1 MRLNLGRVLS
11 HTAGS
16 LADEMRENREY
27 VRDAKDRMQA
37 DLYQKGLERR
47 QAVKAAR
54 LDMESA
60 VDFLTNEGLEQEKIV
75 ALLSENPKEFLQ
87 FYKTAQQAKLEG
99 RLSSSILN
107 NAVKVAQGY
116 QSSDMTPSELIKQAT
131 PDFIQGTDLE
141 IEEDKRTGLAKL
153 FRRPDLGVIM
163 SEVYANDAMAGV
175 KGADIIASMQAD
187 LVQGK
192 KGPKG
197 ASIEYRGLTPMDPT
211 DIYQFQGIVTTRYD
225 AALEKEIIRLNAIDR
240 SGMSSDE
247 NTALQRR
254 IDNAK
259 KLQDI
264 EDDGLRMEA
273 IMTQTDVGF
282 DIAKEFNRMSPQI
295 FADQPSFIS
304 PDLYNTYIAGD
315 EQYERPDQPESPASE
330 DEDEETF
337 EVNTITITADDDAD
351 AKAQAWFNSNPDETE
366 LVVEYEDGTRIAF
379 EKVGSGRRTR
389 IRRVD

>member
-225 AALEKEIIRLNAIDR
+225 DALEKEIIRLNAIDR

-247 NTALQRR
+247 NEALQRR

-330 DEDEETF
+330 DEETF

>member
-211 DIYQFQGIVTTRYD
+211 DIYQFQGIVTKRYD

-330 DEDEETF
+330 DEETF

>member
-60 VDFLTNEGLEQEKIV
+60 VDFLTDEGLDQEKIV

-99 RLSSSILN
+99 RLSSDILN

-116 QSSDMTPSELIKQAT
+116 QASDMTPSELIKAAT

-141 IEEDKRTGLAKL
+141 VEEDKRSGLAKL

-175 KGADIIASMQAD
+175 KGGDIIASMQAD

-197 ASIEYRGLTPMDPT
+197 ASVEYRGLTPMDPT
-211 DIYQFQGIVTTRYD
+211 DIYQFQGIVTKRYD
-225 AALEKEIIRLNAIDR
+225 DALEKEIIRLNAIDR
-240 SGMSSDE
+240 SGMSADE
-247 NTALQRR
+247 NTALQKR
-254 IDNAK
+254 IDDAK

-295 FADQPSFIS
+295 FADQPAFIS
-304 PDLYNTYIAGD
+304 PDLYMNYIAGD
-315 EQYERPDQPESPASE
+315 EQYERPEQPDSIPGDEPE
-330 DEDEETF
+330 DTI

-366 LVVEYEDGTRIAF
+366 LVIEYEDGTRIAF

-389 IRRVD
+389 IRRVE

>member
-60 VDFLTNEGLEQEKIV
+60 VDFLTNEGLEQEKIG

-131 PDFIQGTDLE
+131 PDFIQGTALE
-141 IEEDKRTGLAKL
+141 LEEAKRTGLAKL
-153 FRRPDLGVIM
+153 VRRPELGVIM

-211 DIYQFQGIVTTRYD
+211 DIYQFQGIVTKRYD
-225 AALEKEIIRLNAIDR
+225 AALEKEIIRLNSIDR

-247 NTALQRR
+247 NTELQRR

-330 DEDEETF
+330 DEETF

>member
-211 DIYQFQGIVTTRYD
+211 DIYQFQGIVTKRYD

-282 DIAKEFNRMSPQI
+282 DIAKEFNKMSPQI

-315 EQYERPDQPESPASE
+315 EQYERPDQPESPAS
-330 DEDEETF
+330 EDEETF

>member
-16 LADEMRENREY
+16 LADEMKENREY

-47 QAVKAAR
+47 QAVKKAR

-141 IEEDKRTGLAKL
+141 VEEDKRTGLAKL

-211 DIYQFQGIVTTRYD
+211 DIYQFQGIVTKRYD
-225 AALEKEIIRLNAIDR
+225 DALEKEIIRLNAIDR

-247 NTALQRR
+247 NTELQRR

-330 DEDEETF
+330 DEETF

-389 IRRVD
+389 VRRVD

>member
-60 VDFLTNEGLEQEKIV
+60 VDFLTDEGLDQEKIV

-99 RLSSSILN
+99 RLSSDILN

-116 QSSDMTPSELIKQAT
+116 QASDMTPSELIKKST

-141 IEEDKRTGLAKL
+141 VEEDKRSGLAKL

-175 KGADIIASMQAD
+175 KGGDIIASMQAD

-197 ASIEYRGLTPMDPT
+197 ASVEYKGLTPMDPT
-211 DIYQFQGIVTTRYD
+211 DILQFQGTVIKRYD

-240 SGMSSDE
+240 SDMSAAE
-247 NTALQRR
+247 NTALQKR
-254 IDNAK
+254 IDDAK

-264 EDDGLRMEA
+264 DDDGLRMEA

-295 FADQPSFIS
+295 FADQPAFIS
-304 PDLYNTYIAGD
+304 PDLYMNYIAGD
-315 EQYERPDQPESPASE
+315 EQYERPEQPDSIPGDEPE
-330 DEDEETF
+330 DTI

-351 AKAQAWFNSNPDETE
+351 AKAQAWFNSNPDQTE
-366 LVVEYEDGTRIAF
+366 LVIEYEDGTRIAF
-379 EKVGSGRRTR
+379 EKVGSGRRTKV
-389 IRRVD
+389 RRVE

>member
-211 DIYQFQGIVTTRYD
+211 DIYQFQGIVTKRYD

-247 NTALQRR
+247 NTELQRR

-330 DEDEETF
+330 DEETF

>member
-116 QSSDMTPSELIKQAT
+116 QSSDMTASELIKQAT

-211 DIYQFQGIVTTRYD
+211 DIYQFQGIVTKRYD

-330 DEDEETF
+330 DEETF

>member
-16 LADEMRENREY
+16 LADEMKENREY

-60 VDFLTNEGLEQEKIV
+60 VDFLTDEGLEQEKIV

-99 RLSSSILN
+99 RLSSDILN

-116 QSSDMTPSELIKQAT
+116 QSSDMTPSELIKKAT

-141 IEEDKRTGLAKL
+141 VEEDKRSGLAKL

-175 KGADIIASMQAD
+175 KGGDIIASMQAD

-197 ASIEYRGLTPMDPT
+197 ASVEYRGLTPMDPT
-211 DIYQFQGIVTTRYD
+211 DIYQFQGIVTERYD
-225 AALEKEIIRLNAIDR
+225 DALEKEIIRLNAIDR
-240 SGMSSDE
+240 SDMSADE
-247 NTALQRR
+247 NTALQKR
-254 IDNAK
+254 IDAAK
-259 KLQDI
+259 KIEDI

-295 FADQPSFIS
+295 FADQPAFIS
-304 PDLYNTYIAGD
+304 PDLYSNYIAGD
-315 EQYERPDQPESPASE
+315 EQYERPEQPDSIPGDEPE
-330 DEDEETF
+330 DTI

-389 IRRVD
+389 IRRVE

>member
-16 LADEMRENREY
+16 LADEMKENREY

-60 VDFLTNEGLEQEKIV
+60 VDFLTDEGLEQEKIV

-99 RLSSSILN
+99 RLSSDILN

-116 QSSDMTPSELIKQAT
+116 QSSDMTPSELIKKAT

-141 IEEDKRTGLAKL
+141 VEEDKRSGLAKL

-175 KGADIIASMQAD
+175 KGGDIIASMQAD

-197 ASIEYRGLTPMDPT
+197 ASVEYRGLTPMDPT
-211 DIYQFQGIVTTRYD
+211 DIYQFQGIVTERYD
-225 AALEKEIIRLNAIDR
+225 DALEKEIIRLNAIDR
-240 SGMSSDE
+240 SGMSADE
-247 NTALQRR
+247 NTALQKR
-254 IDNAK
+254 IDAAK
-259 KLQDI
+259 KIEDI

-295 FADQPSFIS
+295 FADQPAFIS
-304 PDLYNTYIAGD
+304 PDLYSNYIAGD
-315 EQYERPDQPESPASE
+315 EQYERPEQPDSIPGDGPE
-330 DEDEETF
+330 DTI

-389 IRRVD
+389 VRRVE

>member
-211 DIYQFQGIVTTRYD
+211 DIYQFQGIVTKRYD

-247 NTALQRR
+247 NTELQRR

-282 DIAKEFNRMSPQI
+282 DIAKEFNKMSPQI

-315 EQYERPDQPESPASE
+315 EQYERPDQPESPAS
-330 DEDEETF
+330 EDEETF

>member
-1 MRLNLGRVLS
+1 
-11 HTAGS
+11 
-16 LADEMRENREY
+16 
-27 VRDAKDRMQA
+27 
-37 DLYQKGLERR
+37 
-47 QAVKAAR
+47 
-54 LDMESA
+54 
-60 VDFLTNEGLEQEKIV
+60 
-75 ALLSENPKEFLQ
+75 
-87 FYKTAQQAKLEG
+87 
-99 RLSSSILN
+99 
-107 NAVKVAQGY
+107 
-116 QSSDMTPSELIKQAT
+116 
-131 PDFIQGTDLE
+131 
-141 IEEDKRTGLAKL
+141 
-153 FRRPDLGVIM
+153 
-163 SEVYANDAMAGV
+163 
-175 KGADIIASMQAD
+175 
-187 LVQGK
+187 
-192 KGPKG
+192 
-197 ASIEYRGLTPMDPT
+197 
-211 DIYQFQGIVTTRYD
+211 
-225 AALEKEIIRLNAIDR
+225 
-240 SGMSSDE
+240 MSSDE

-282 DIAKEFNRMSPQI
+282 DIAKEFNKMSPQI

-315 EQYERPDQPESPASE
+315 EQYERPDQPESPAS
-330 DEDEETF
+330 EDEETF

>member
-225 AALEKEIIRLNAIDR
+225 DALEKEIIRLNAIDR

-247 NTALQRR
+247 NEALQRR

-282 DIAKEFNRMSPQI
+282 DIAKEFNKMSPQI

-315 EQYERPDQPESPASE
+315 EQYERPDQPESPAS
-330 DEDEETF
+330 EDEETF

>member
-116 QSSDMTPSELIKQAT
+116 QSSDMTASELIKQAT

-225 AALEKEIIRLNAIDR
+225 DALKKEIIRLNAIDR

-330 DEDEETF
+330 DEETF

>member
-116 QSSDMTPSELIKQAT
+116 QSSDMTASELIKQAT

-330 DEDEETF
+330 DEETF
-337 EVNTITITADDDAD
+337 EVKTITITADDDAD

>member
-211 DIYQFQGIVTTRYD
+211 DIYQFQGIVTKRYD
-225 AALEKEIIRLNAIDR
+225 AALEKEILRLNAIDR

-282 DIAKEFNRMSPQI
+282 DIAKEFNKMSPQI

-330 DEDEETF
+330 DEETF

-366 LVVEYEDGTRIAF
+366 LVVEYGDGTRIAF

>member
-1 MRLNLGRVLS
+1 MGLNLGRVLS

-16 LADEMRENREY
+16 LADEMKENRQY

-60 VDFLTNEGLEQEKIV
+60 VDFLTDEGLDQEKIV

-87 FYKTAQQAKLEG
+87 FYKTAQKAKLEG
-99 RLSSSILN
+99 RLSSDILN
-107 NAVKVAQGY
+107 SAVKVAQGY
-116 QSSDMTPSELIKQAT
+116 QASDMTPSELIKKAT
-131 PDFIQGTDLE
+131 PDFIQGTDLQV
-141 IEEDKRTGLAKL
+141 EEDKRSGLAKL

-175 KGADIIASMQAD
+175 KGGDIIASMQAD

-197 ASIEYRGLTPMDPT
+197 ASVEYRGLTPMDPT
-211 DIYQFQGIVTTRYD
+211 DIYQFQGIVTNRYD
-225 AALEKEIIRLNAIDR
+225 DALEKEIIRLNAIDR
-240 SGMSSDE
+240 SGMSAAE
-247 NTALQRR
+247 NTALQKR
-254 IDNAK
+254 IDAAK

-264 EDDGLRMEA
+264 EDDGLRMEG

-295 FADQPSFIS
+295 FADQPAFIS
-304 PDLYNTYIAGD
+304 PDLYMNYIAGD
-315 EQYERPDQPESPASE
+315 EQYERPEQPDSSADDESE
-330 DEDEETF
+330 DTF

-366 LVVEYEDGTRIAF
+366 LVIEYEDGTRIAF

-389 IRRVD
+389 VRRVE

>member
-116 QSSDMTPSELIKQAT
+116 QSSDMTASELIKQAT

-211 DIYQFQGIVTTRYD
+211 DIYQFQGIVTKRYD

-282 DIAKEFNRMSPQI
+282 DIAKEFNKMSPQI

-315 EQYERPDQPESPASE
+315 EQYERPDQPESPAS
-330 DEDEETF
+330 EDEETF

>member
-211 DIYQFQGIVTTRYD
+211 DIYQFQGIVTKRYD

-315 EQYERPDQPESPASE
+315 EQYERPDQPESPASG
-330 DEDEETF
+330 DEETF

>member
-116 QSSDMTPSELIKQAT
+116 QSSVMTPSELIKQAT

-211 DIYQFQGIVTTRYD
+211 DIYQFQGIVTKRYD

-282 DIAKEFNRMSPQI
+282 DIAKEFNKMSPQI

-315 EQYERPDQPESPASE
+315 EQYERPDQPESPAS
-330 DEDEETF
+330 EDEETF

>member
-116 QSSDMTPSELIKQAT
+116 QSSDMTASELIKQAT

-330 DEDEETF
+330 DEETF

>member
-47 QAVKAAR
+47 QAVKKAR

-153 FRRPDLGVIM
+153 FRRPG
-163 SEVYANDAMAGV
+163 YAAC
-175 KGADIIASMQAD
+175 Q
-187 LVQGK
+187 
-192 KGPKG
+192 
-197 ASIEYRGLTPMDPT
+197 E
-211 DIYQFQGIVTTRYD
+211 
-225 AALEKEIIRLNAIDR
+225 
-240 SGMSSDE
+240 
-247 NTALQRR
+247 
-254 IDNAK
+254 
-259 KLQDI
+259 
-264 EDDGLRMEA
+264 
-273 IMTQTDVGF
+273 
-282 DIAKEFNRMSPQI
+282 
-295 FADQPSFIS
+295 
-304 PDLYNTYIAGD
+304 
-315 EQYERPDQPESPASE
+315 
-330 DEDEETF
+330 
-337 EVNTITITADDDAD
+337 
-351 AKAQAWFNSNPDETE
+351 
-366 LVVEYEDGTRIAF
+366 AF
-379 EKVGSGRRTR
+379 EW
-389 IRRVD
+389 